1 MIKTIGGT
9 IVYVSNQSRAV
20 EFYTQKLG
28 FEVKSNM
35 QFGDNIKWI
44 EVAPKESNSTLSLV
58 EPNRELLKTDEEIN
72 RAKMKIGTDTDVW
85 FYAND
90 IESTYEELKGK
101 GVNLTKPEKQD
112 WGGTMSIL
120 KDQDGNLFG
129 LISVPTS
136 QQTAGHDTF
145 SYIE

>member
-9 IVYVSNQSRAV
+9 IIYVSNQSRAI

-90 IESTYEELKGK
+90 IESTYKELKDK
-101 GVNLTKPEKQD
+101 GVNLTNQKNKIGVVLCQ
-112 WGGTMSIL
+112 
-120 KDQDGNLFG
+120 
-129 LISVPTS
+129 
-136 QQTAGHDTF
+136 
-145 SYIE
+145 Y

>member
-1 MIKTIGGT
+1 MIIYDKNSWWNI
-9 IVYVSNQSRAV
+9 IYVSNQSRAV

-28 FEVKSNM
+28 FEAKSDM
-35 QFGDNIKWI
+35 LFGDNIKWI

-72 RAKMKIGTDTDVW
+72 RAKLKIGTDTDVW

-101 GVNLTKPEKQD
+101 GIDLTKPEKQD
-112 WGGTMSIL
+112 WGGIMSIL

-129 LISVPTS
+129 LISAPSS
-136 QQTAGHDTF
+136 Q
-145 SYIE
+145 

>member
-9 IVYVSNQSRAV
+9 IIYVSNQSRAV

-28 FEVKSNM
+28 FEVKSNI

-85 FYAND
+85 FYAHD

-136 QQTAGHDTF
+136 Q
-145 SYIE
+145 

>member
-9 IVYVSNQSRAV
+9 IIYVSNQSRAV

-35 QFGDNIKWI
+35 QFEDNIKWI

-101 GVNLTKPEKQD
+101 GINLTKPEKQD

-136 QQTAGHDTF
+136 Q
-145 SYIE
+145 

>member
-9 IVYVSNQSRAV
+9 IIYVPNQSRAV
-20 EFYTQKLG
+20 ESYTQKLG
-28 FEVKSNM
+28 FEVKSSM
-35 QFGDNIKWI
+35 QFGD
-44 EVAPKESNSTLSLV
+44 PTLSLI

-85 FYAND
+85 FHAND

-101 GVNLTKPEKQD
+101 GVNLIKPEKQD

-136 QQTAGHDTF
+136 Q
-145 SYIE
+145 

>member
-9 IVYVSNQSRAV
+9 IIYVSNQSRAV

-28 FEVKSNM
+28 FEVKSNL

-72 RAKMKIGTDTDVW
+72 RAKMKIATDTDVW

-101 GVNLTKPEKQD
+101 GINLTKPEKQD

-136 QQTAGHDTF
+136 Q
-145 SYIE
+145 

>member
-1 MIKTIGGT
+1 MIRTIGGT
-9 IVYVSNQSRAV
+9 IIYVSNQSKAV

-28 FEVKSNM
+28 FEVKSDM
-35 QFGDNIKWI
+35 QFGDNMKWI

-85 FYAND
+85 FYANN

-112 WGGTMSIL
+112 WGGIMSIL

-129 LISVPTS
+129 LISVPPS
-136 QQTAGHDTF
+136 Q
-145 SYIE
+145 

>member
-129 LISVPTS
+129 LISAPTS
-136 QQTAGHDTF
+136 Q
-145 SYIE
+145 

>member
-9 IVYVSNQSRAV
+9 IIYVSNQSRAV

-72 RAKMKIGTDTDVW
+72 RVKMKIGTDTDVW

-101 GVNLTKPEKQD
+101 GVKLTKPEKQD

-136 QQTAGHDTF
+136 Q
-145 SYIE
+145 

>member
-136 QQTAGHDTF
+136 Q
-145 SYIE
+145 

>member
-9 IVYVSNQSRAV
+9 IIYVSNQSRAV

-72 RAKMKIGTDTDVW
+72 RVKMKIGTDTDVW

-136 QQTAGHDTF
+136 Q
-145 SYIE
+145 

>member
-9 IVYVSNQSRAV
+9 IVYVSNQNKAV

-28 FEVKSNM
+28 FEVKSDM
-35 QFGDNIKWI
+35 QFGNNLRWI

-72 RAKMKIGTDTDVW
+72 RTKMKIGTDTDVW
-85 FYAND
+85 FYSND
-90 IESTYEELKGK
+90 IESTYEELKDK
-101 GVNLTKPEKQD
+101 GVDLTKPERED

-120 KDQDGNLFG
+120 KDQDGNSFG
-129 LISVPTS
+129 LISAPPS
-136 QQTAGHDTF
+136 Q
-145 SYIE
+145 

>member
-9 IVYVSNQSRAV
+9 IIYVSNQNKAV

-28 FEVKSNM
+28 FEVKSDM
-35 QFGDNIKWI
+35 RFRDNIKWI

-72 RAKMKIGTDTDVW
+72 RAKLKIGTDTDIW

-101 GVNLTKPEKQD
+101 GIDLTKPEKQD
-112 WGGTMSIL
+112 WGGIMSIL

-129 LISVPTS
+129 LISAPSS
-136 QQTAGHDTF
+136 Q
-145 SYIE
+145 

>member
-9 IVYVSNQSRAV
+9 IIYVSNQRRAV

-28 FEVKSNM
+28 FEVKFNM
-35 QFGDNIKWI
+35 QFGEYIKWI
-44 EVAPKESNSTLSLV
+44 KVAPKESNSTLSLV

-112 WGGTMSIL
+112 WGGIMSIL
-120 KDQDGNLFG
+120 KGQDGNLFG

-136 QQTAGHDTF
+136 Q
-145 SYIE
+145 

>member
-9 IVYVSNQSRAV
+9 IIYVSNQSRAV

-28 FEVKSNM
+28 FEVKSNL
-35 QFGDNIKWI
+35 QFEDNIKWI

-101 GVNLTKPEKQD
+101 GINLTKPEKQD

-136 QQTAGHDTF
+136 Q
-145 SYIE
+145 

>member
-1 MIKTIGGT
+1 MIKNNWWN
-9 IVYVSNQSRAV
+9 YRLCLKSKQSSRI
-20 EFYTQKLG
+20 YTQKLG

-85 FYAND
+85 LYAND
-90 IESTYEELKGK
+90 IESTYEELKDK
-101 GVNLTKPEKQD
+101 GVDLTKPEKQD

-129 LISVPTS
+129 LISALPS
-136 QQTAGHDTF
+136 Q
-145 SYIE
+145 

>member
-9 IVYVSNQSRAV
+9 IIYVPNQSRAV
-20 EFYTQKLG
+20 ESYTQKLG
-28 FEVKSNM
+28 FEVKSSM
-35 QFGDNIKWI
+35 QFGD
-44 EVAPKESNSTLSLV
+44 PTLSLI

-85 FYAND
+85 FHAND

-101 GVNLTKPEKQD
+101 GVNLIKPEKQD
-112 WGGTMSIL
+112 WGSTMSIL

-129 LISVPTS
+129 LISVPKS
-136 QQTAGHDTF
+136 Q
-145 SYIE
+145 

>member
-9 IVYVSNQSRAV
+9 IIYVSNQSRAV

-28 FEVKSNM
+28 FEVKSNL

-101 GVNLTKPEKQD
+101 GINLTKPEKQD

-136 QQTAGHDTF
+136 Q
-145 SYIE
+145 

>member
-9 IVYVSNQSRAV
+9 IIYVSNQRRAI

-35 QFGDNIKWI
+35 QFGEYIKWI

-112 WGGTMSIL
+112 WGGIMSIL

-136 QQTAGHDTF
+136 Q
-145 SYIE
+145 

>member
-9 IVYVSNQSRAV
+9 IIYISNQSRAV

-28 FEVKSNM
+28 FEVKSNL

-101 GVNLTKPEKQD
+101 GINLTKPEKQD

-136 QQTAGHDTF
+136 Q
-145 SYIE
+145 

>member
-9 IVYVSNQSRAV
+9 IIYISNQSRAV

-28 FEVKSNM
+28 FGVKSNM

-44 EVAPKESNSTLSLV
+44 EVALKESNSTLSLA
-58 EPNRELLKTDEEIN
+58 ESNRELLKTDEEIN

-101 GVNLTKPEKQD
+101 GINLTKPEKQD

-136 QQTAGHDTF
+136 Q
-145 SYIE
+145 

>member
-72 RAKMKIGTDTDVW
+72 RPKMKIGTDTDVW

-136 QQTAGHDTF
+136 QINSWA
-145 SYIE
+145 

>member
-1 MIKTIGGT
+1 MIKTIGG
-9 IVYVSNQSRAV
+9 IIIYVSNQSRAV

-101 GVNLTKPEKQD
+101 GINLTKPEKQD

-136 QQTAGHDTF
+136 Q
-145 SYIE
+145 

>member
-1 MIKTIGGT
+1 
-9 IVYVSNQSRAV
+9 
-20 EFYTQKLG
+20 L
-28 FEVKSNM
+28 KS
-35 QFGDNIKWI
+35 NIKWI

-136 QQTAGHDTF
+136 Q
-145 SYIE
+145 

>member
-90 IESTYEELKGK
+90 IESTYKELKDK
-101 GVNLTKPEKQD
+101 DVNLTKPEKQD
-112 WGGTMSIL
+112 WGGIMSIL

-129 LISVPTS
+129 LISAPPS
-136 QQTAGHDTF
+136 Q
-145 SYIE
+145 

>member
-9 IVYVSNQSRAV
+9 IIYVSNQRRAI

-35 QFGDNIKWI
+35 QFGEYIKWI

-72 RAKMKIGTDTDVW
+72 RVKMKIGTDTDVW

-136 QQTAGHDTF
+136 Q
-145 SYIE
+145 

>member
-9 IVYVSNQSRAV
+9 IIYVSNQSRAV

-44 EVAPKESNSTLSLV
+44 EVASKESNSTLSLV

-72 RAKMKIGTDTDVW
+72 RAKMKIGTDIDVW

-101 GVNLTKPEKQD
+101 GINLTKPEKQD

-136 QQTAGHDTF
+136 Q
-145 SYIE
+145 

>member
-1 MIKTIGGT
+1 MIKTIDGT
-9 IVYVSNQSRAV
+9 IIYVSNQNKAV

-28 FEVKSNM
+28 FEVKSDM

-112 WGGTMSIL
+112 GGGIMSIL

-129 LISVPTS
+129 LISAPPS
-136 QQTAGHDTF
+136 Q
-145 SYIE
+145 